1 MSNAQHEG
9 VTVRSFLIGTL
20 VSLLIGLG
28 IAYADNAIRGSYMAF
43 DFGSPVAVF
52 FLFVI
57 VALLNPLA
65 GWIRRAW
72 FLSEAEITLVF
83 IMALVAASIPAMGLT
98 GFFLPYLSGAQY
110 YASPENGWAE
120 LFMHYTPDW
129 LIVQDQQAIKN
140 FYEGNPQGA
149 SDIPWKAWLPSL
161 MAWLPFLLT
170 LYLVMIAS
178 MVILRRQW
186 MTHERLLYPL
196 MQPSLALIAQEKG
209 RLLPPLLRSAL
220 FWFGVGIPFTIG
232 SITALHAYYPF
243 FPKIELYTLLPIFRD
258 STLLRPGLYFTT
270 IGFTYFLSRDISLG
284 IWFFN
289 LLAKLQEGSFNILGV
304 SSNEYMEWVTVP
316 ILAHQN
322 IGAMIVFVL
331 FGLWMGRSHLR
342 AVVRKAF
349 RGDAS
354 VQDADEMMSY
364 RTAVFLV
371 LGGSGFMMWWLWMSG
386 LALWATGMVLFIAFV
401 LFLGLTR
408 MVTEGGFFTTRAPM
422 NPGNFM
428 VSGFGA
434 ETLGASGVTA
444 LGYTFVWAG
453 ELRVFVMAACANAL
467 MMAEKIRGRRKILL
481 WAMLVAILVS
491 ALGSIWVEMAL
502 GYRYGG
508 INLSGFFTGLVH
520 YPFRFIARNLANPTG
535 PHWGGWLWTAYGGVL
550 MGGLML
556 ARQRLSWWPIHPM
569 SLPISSMWMTDS
581 IMLSVFLSW
590 LIKGVI
596 LKYGGRRLYDRGKPF
611 FIGLVIGQFACM
623 GCWLI
628 IDYFTGMTGNVVYRL
643 SGD

>member
-9 VTVRSFLIGTL
+9 ATVRSFLIGTL

-129 LIVQDQQAIKN
+129 LIVQDQQAIKD

-161 MAWLPFLLT
+161 LAWLPFLLA

-220 FWFGVGIPFTIG
+220 FWFGVGIPFSIG
-232 SITALHAYYPF
+232 SVTALHAYYPV
-243 FPKIELYTLLPIFRD
+243 FPEIELYTLLPIFRGT
-258 STLLRPGLYFTT
+258 TLLRPGLYFTT

-284 IWFFN
+284 IWLFN
-289 LLAKLQEGSFNILGV
+289 LLAKLQEGSFNLLGV
-304 SSNEYMEWVTVP
+304 SSTEYMEWVTVP

-354 VQDADEMMSY
+354 VQDADEVMSY

-371 LGGSGFMMWWLWMSG
+371 LGGSGIYDVVAVDVGSSAVGDRHGSVHSVCALSG
-386 LALWATGMVLFIAFV
+386 TDPDGDGRGVLHHAGTHEPGEFHGVRIRDRDTGGERGGG
-401 LFLGLTR
+401 LGVHLCL
-408 MVTEGGFFTTRAPM
+408 GGR
-422 NPGNFM
+422 
-428 VSGFGA
+428 
-434 ETLGASGVTA
+434 
-444 LGYTFVWAG
+444 
-453 ELRVFVMAACANAL
+453 AACL
-467 MMAEKIRGRRKILL
+467 RHGRLCQCAHDGGEDPRQTEDI
-481 WAMLVAILVS
+481 AVGYAGRDS
-491 ALGSIWVEMAL
+491 GQCARFHLG
-502 GYRYGG
+502 
-508 INLSGFFTGLVH
+508 
-520 YPFRFIARNLANPTG
+520 
-535 PHWGGWLWTAYGGVL
+535 
-550 MGGLML
+550 
-556 ARQRLSWWPIHPM
+556 
-569 SLPISSMWMTDS
+569 
-581 IMLSVFLSW
+581 
-590 LIKGVI
+590 
-596 LKYGGRRLYDRGKPF
+596 
-611 FIGLVIGQFACM
+611 
-623 GCWLI
+623 
-628 IDYFTGMTGNVVYRL
+628 
-643 SGD
+643 